1 MKKQMF
7 SLLGLSLMLATVSAY
22 GQTVRVKANIPFNF
36 SVTGATLPAGA
47 YTIQPLTS
55 DGRVLSIRDT
65 DMEAQGM
72 VLAIPCESL
81 NAAKQTK
88 LAFHR
93 YGDRYFLTQIWVAG
107 RSSGHQI
114 PKSRRETE
122 MAKNYTMQEVVFVAA
137 LH

>member
-7 SLLGLSLMLATVSAY
+7 TLLGLSLMLATVSAY
-22 GQTVRVKANIPFNF
+22 GQTVRVNANIPFNF

-47 YTIQPLTS
+47 YTIQSLTS
-55 DGRVLSIRDT
+55 DGRVLSIRDS
-65 DMEAQGM
+65 DMKAQGM

-81 NAAKQTK
+81 NDVKQTK
-88 LAFHR
+88 LVFHR

-107 RSSGHQI
+107 RNSGHQI

-122 MAKNYTMQEVVFVAA
+122 MAKDYTMQEVVFVAA
-137 LH
+137 LR

>member
-22 GQTVRVKANIPFNF
+22 GQTVRVNANIPFNF

-47 YTIQPLTS
+47 YTIQSLTS
-55 DGRVLSIRDT
+55 DGRVLSIRDS
-65 DMEAQGM
+65 DMRAQGM
-72 VLAIPCESL
+72 VFAIPCESL
-81 NAAKQTK
+81 NDVKQTK
-88 LAFHR
+88 LVFHR

-107 RSSGHQI
+107 RNSGHQI

-122 MAKNYTMQEVVFVAA
+122 MAKDYTMQEVVFVAA
-137 LH
+137 LR